1 MELAKT
7 RGRVVFALKLIVTL
21 FALGIVVHIVRA
33 AEWESVR
40 EILRRSGGQIVLVAL
55 PYLCPISIDT
65 LSWQVLLVSI
75 RRHVPFRHLLG
86 LRFATEAVL
95 LSMPMGPVAAESL
108 KAYLLQKRC
117 GVPTPEGVSSIAAKK
132 NLLMLSLA
140 AFLVTSVFF
149 GYPYLADSSY
159 SIIGVAGLP
168 WVILA
173 GATALVFAS
182 FLMSVLL
189 QHGAMAERI
198 HRTLVA
204 IPIPRLRA
212 WLLRREERFRE
223 VDAGFAPLARDRRRL
238 VTAGILF
245 YFGFLVEAI
254 E

>member
-7 RGRVVFALKLIVTL
+7 RGRLVFALKLIVTL
-21 FALGIVVHIVRA
+21 FALGILVHVIRS
-33 AEWESVR
+33 AEWDRVS
-40 EILRRSGGQIVLVAL
+40 EILRRSGASILFIAL
-55 PYLCPISIDT
+55 PYLFAISIDT
-65 LSWQVLLVSI
+65 LGWQVLLGSL
-75 RRHVPFRHLLG
+75 RRQVAFRHLLG

-140 AFLVTSVFF
+140 AFLVTSVYF

-189 QHGAMAERI
+189 QHGAIAERV
-198 HRTLVA
+198 HRASATGCSVA
-204 IPIPRLRA
+204 MSASARWTRASPRWRA
-212 WLLRREERFRE
+212 TVAAWSPPESFSISASWWRRSSRTSSS
-223 VDAGFAPLARDRRRL
+223 A
-238 VTAGILF
+238 
-245 YFGFLVEAI
+245 
-254 E
+254 